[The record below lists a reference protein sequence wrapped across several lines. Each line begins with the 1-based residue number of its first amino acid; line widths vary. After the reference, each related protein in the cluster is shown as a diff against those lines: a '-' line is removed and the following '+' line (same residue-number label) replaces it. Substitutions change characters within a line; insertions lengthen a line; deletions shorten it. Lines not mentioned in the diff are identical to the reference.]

1 MTTEARVMRTVSHG
15 SRDPLGFALFTG
27 VTTVV
32 VWLEVVYVPVETARL
47 EPLCGVVQ
55 PELEEALLSAVVGV
69 GVELKAV
76 LFPAVVGVGV
86 KLMTVLVPAAVRVGV
101 ELMVV
106 MVPTVVGVG
115 LELMVL
121 LVPFV
126 VGMGVE

>member
-15 SRDPLGFALFTG
+15 SRDPLGFASFTG

-69 GVELKAV
+69 GVEL
-76 LFPAVVGVGV
+76 
-86 KLMTVLVPAAVRVGV
+86 MTVLVPAAVRVGV